1 MEWDQVINPPV
12 EEEASKARVPKEEV
26 QIPSQSQGGSLL
38 PFLRLRSPTAW
49 PWWEKWASKEVLHL
63 LSHGVEPDFACPTLP
78 IIPQG
83 RSFKDQESALQII
96 SDYMQ
101 QGACKEVSME
111 GTSYLV
117 PWFVLKKKEIGGG
130 ESKTDFRLQ
139 THKHIPLPQ
148 ALQARSLEGHIP
160 LSKTRPICCKTRFKG
175 CILPFRA
182 FSKDKAILKALSGG
196 QSFPNGRGMLWFKY
210 HTTAVD

>member
-1 MEWDQVINPPV
+1 MAPGHSEPHSVCLHPKLPAWGPIPFVPTQEDSKDLKDSKGEDFKEIKEINSKVEWDQVINPHG

-26 QIPSQSQGGSLL
+26 QIPSQSQGGSLP

-130 ESKTDFRLQ
+130 RK
-139 THKHIPLPQ
+139 
-148 ALQARSLEGHIP
+148 
-160 LSKTRPICCKTRFKG
+160 
-175 CILPFRA
+175 
-182 FSKDKAILKALSGG
+182 
-196 QSFPNGRGMLWFKY
+196 
-210 HTTAVD
+210 